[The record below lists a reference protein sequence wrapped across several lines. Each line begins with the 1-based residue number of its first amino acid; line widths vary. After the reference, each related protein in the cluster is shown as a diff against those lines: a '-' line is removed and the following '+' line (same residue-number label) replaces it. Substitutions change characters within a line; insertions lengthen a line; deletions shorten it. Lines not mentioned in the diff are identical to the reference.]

1 MYWLFYLIIIIFGVV
16 VSYTDINVG
25 KIRNKHLIIFSLVGL
40 VAYVFLL
47 VTNYIEIK
55 AFASIMVFT
64 IIGFFLGFV
73 LWFFGMWSAGDAKLY
88 AAFIFLVPIVEY
100 KHVSTVFSPLSIII
114 NTFLP
119 LFVYYLL
126 RILFFPPFKTKLLV
140 LKKVIHP
147 KNILTYLLVV
157 FSLGWIVRW
166 VLFYFLIE
174 PNFFYIIIGIV
185 VLSRLFIYLFKEH
198 YIIVMV
204 VIAIFRVLLDR
215 DFIFTPEFV
224 TSYLLVT
231 IAYAII
237 IMFIYEM
244 STLFVKKVKIDDLE
258 EGMVLAELIT
268 KEGKRIKPTTYS
280 YSQIQKKG
288 LLVEYS
294 VDGLNDKEV
303 VKLHRA
309 YDDGILKT
317 NYLFVQQTIPF
328 APFMFLGV
336 LLTIVFNGNVILFL
350 KSLF

>member
-1 MYWLFYLIIIIFGVV
+1 
-16 VSYTDINVG
+16 
-25 KIRNKHLIIFSLVGL
+25 
-40 VAYVFLL
+40 
-47 VTNYIEIK
+47 
-55 AFASIMVFT
+55 
-64 IIGFFLGFV
+64 
-73 LWFFGMWSAGDAKLY
+73 
-88 AAFIFLVPIVEY
+88 
-100 KHVSTVFSPLSIII
+100 
-114 NTFLP
+114 
-119 LFVYYLL
+119 
-126 RILFFPPFKTKLLV
+126 
-140 LKKVIHP
+140 
-147 KNILTYLLVV
+147 
-157 FSLGWIVRW
+157 
-166 VLFYFLIE
+166 
-174 PNFFYIIIGIV
+174 
-185 VLSRLFIYLFKEH
+185 
-198 YIIVMV
+198 
-204 VIAIFRVLLDR
+204 LDR